1 MQLIQFL
8 RQRVMAERFCKPVC
22 CRRKTSANV
31 IPFRKGLYAY
41 RKYHAMK
48 NIRTSSIICSI
59 MLMGVLINTGCAA
72 EQEESVVT
80 EPTANCEIT
89 GYVQYAG

>member
-1 MQLIQFL
+1 
-8 RQRVMAERFCKPVC
+8 
-22 CRRKTSANV
+22 
-31 IPFRKGLYAY
+31 
-41 RKYHAMK
+41 
-48 NIRTSSIICSI
+48 
-59 MLMGVLINTGCAA
+59 MLMGVVINTGCAA